1 MKLAD
6 AWTSV
11 VSISVGDISAIR
23 FFISFFFY
31 SQKFHR
37 SSAYILHFD
46 STWLAVCLP
55 PPHSHCK
62 VSYPGTPHSCRNAPR
77 PIFSVLIC
85 VINDVIDL
93 LILLWIFSILAEGA
107 GWIILKALPV
117 FLFSQSAFH
126 SLLAVCLILVLITV
140 TNVLPAGFFHRSAIL
155 SVSIYI
161 SFPFR
166 FLIFRHPVASL
177 ATLSTRSLPSI
188 LSWAGIIED

>member
-93 LILLWIFSILAEGA
+93 LMLLWPQLKTACCKTYFIWQCPQLEGSTCPLMKGPSPVLPPGGGLL
-107 GWIILKALPV
+107 GWRKSLNPDCNR
-117 FLFSQSAFH
+117 
-126 SLLAVCLILVLITV
+126 SLLLKHVVLLRTD
-140 TNVLPAGFFHRSAIL
+140 
-155 SVSIYI
+155 
-161 SFPFR
+161 
-166 FLIFRHPVASL
+166 
-177 ATLSTRSLPSI
+177 TRIRPLRPYR
-188 LSWAGIIED
+188 